1 MAKMADRKK
10 AGRRSESA
18 ERENETMMFK
28 VERAVGASVLSIET
42 GKLAKQA
49 AGSAVVRYGDTVVLG
64 TVVTAGPRPGVDF
77 FPLTVDYR
85 EKMSAAGKFPG
96 GFFKREGR
104 PTLKEVLT
112 CRLIDRPMRPLFPDG
127 FRDEVQIQIMVLAT
141 DMQNDPD
148 VIGIVSAAAA
158 MAISPIPFHGP
169 IAGVRVGRVDGK
181 FVINPTVAQLEYSD
195 LDMVVAGHLDAVT
208 MIEVGCRELAEDV
221 IADAVQFGHENGVK
235 PICEMLKELAR
246 QVAPTKT
253 WEAPEVD
260 TAFLDGIRNNV
271 LSDLRAAKQI
281 KGKQERNDAVKAIY
295 EKTVADYC
303 PEGKTAEELEHT
315 PDEVKAAI
323 GQVEERLV
331 RDMILDEDKRPDG
344 RKLDEIRKI
353 SCEVGWLPRVHGSSL
368 FTRGET
374 QAMVVCTLGTSRDE
388 QIIDDLIEEY
398 SKKFMLHYNFPPF
411 SVGEVRRIGSPGR
424 REIGHGALAER
435 SLEAVL
441 PGPEDFPY
449 TIRIVSDILES
460 NGSSS
465 MASVCG
471 GSLALMDAGV
481 PISGAVSGIS
491 IGLVMEK
498 DGRYKLLTDIIGEED
513 HYGDMDFKVAGTRK
527 GITGVQL
534 DIKATGLP
542 HKILREALKMSHKAR
557 THILDQMEK
566 IIAKPRPEISQYAP
580 RLLTIKINP
589 DKIGKLIGPGGKSV
603 KAIQADTGAQI
614 DIEDDGTVVIS
625 CLDSAGAERA
635 LEMVQRITE
644 DVQIG
649 RIYEGRVASI
659 KDFGAFIEIQDGQD
673 GLCHISELDDNYVRS
688 VSDVV
693 KVGDLVKVK
702 VIAIDE
708 QGRVKLSRKAAMK
721 ALAKESGS
729 EGKES

>member
-1 MAKMADRKK
+1 
-10 AGRRSESA
+10 
-18 ERENETMMFK
+18 
-28 VERAVGASVLSIET
+28 
-42 GKLAKQA
+42 LAKQA

-64 TVVTAGPRPGVDF
+64 TVVTADPRVGIDF

-112 CRLIDRPMRPLFPDG
+112 SRLIDRPIRPLFPEG
-127 FRDEVQIQIMVLAT
+127 FRDEVQIQILVLAT
-141 DMQNDPD
+141 DLQNDPD
-148 VIGIVSAAAA
+148 VIGLVSAAAA
-158 MAISPIPFHGP
+158 MAVSPVPFNGP
-169 IAGVRVGRVDGK
+169 VTGVRVGHVDGK
-181 FVINPTVAQLEYSD
+181 FIINPTMAQLEYSD
-195 LDMVVAGHLDAVT
+195 LDMIVAGHLEAVT
-208 MIEVGCRELAEDV
+208 MIEVGCREVSEDV
-221 IADAVQFGHENGVK
+221 IADAIQFGHENGVK

-246 QVAPTKT
+246 RAGQPKT
-253 WEAPEVD
+253 WEAPEKD
-260 TAFLDGIRNNV
+260 TAFLDEIHGKV
-271 LSDLRAAKQI
+271 LADLRAAKQL
-281 KGKQERNDAVKAIY
+281 KGKQERADAVKAVY
-295 EKTVADYC
+295 ERMNAEYC
-303 PEGKTAEELEHT
+303 PTGVPEPQRKPE
-315 PDEVKAAI
+315 EVKAAVGLI
-323 GQVEERLV
+323 EERLM
-331 RDMILDEDKRPDG
+331 RDMILNEQRRPDG
-344 RKLDEIRKI
+344 RKLDEVRKI
-353 SCEVGWLPRVHGSSL
+353 TSEVGWLPRVHGSSL

-388 QIIDDLIEEY
+388 QIIDDLLEEY

-449 TIRIVSDILES
+449 TIRLVSDILES

-481 PISGAVSGIS
+481 PVAGAVSGIS
-491 IGLVMEK
+491 IGLVMEP
-498 DGRYKLLTDIIGEED
+498 DGRYKLLADIIGEED
-513 HYGDMDFKVAGTRK
+513 HFGDMDFKVAGTRK
-527 GITGVQL
+527 GVTSVQL
-534 DIKATGLP
+534 DIKATGVPL
-542 HKILREALKMSHKAR
+542 KIMREALKLSHKCR
-557 THILDQMEK
+557 MHILDQMDRV
-566 IIAKPRPEISQYAP
+566 IDKPRPQISEYAP

-589 DKIGKLIGPGGKSV
+589 EKIGKLIGPGGKCV
-603 KAIQADTGAQI
+603 KAIQAETGAEI
-614 DIEDDGTVVIS
+614 NIEDDGTVTIACV
-625 CLDSAGAERA
+625 DAAKAERA
-635 LEMVQRITE
+635 LALVQRITE

-649 RIYEGRVASI
+649 RIYEGKVISI

-673 GLCHISELDDNYVRS
+673 GLCHISELDENYVRT

-693 KVGDLVKVK
+693 KIGDMVKVK

-721 ALAKESGS
+721 TAARETSPGPQ
-729 EGKES
+729 E